1 MKTLLILRH
10 AKSSWAETESSDFD
24 RPLNDRGRMTAPFMG
39 SLIAREG
46 PEPYVI
52 LSSPA
57 RRAKETAELV
67 KKAGGFDAEIR
78 YEPRFYEASLPT
90 LRQVVSEIDD
100 AYPSAMIIGH
110 NPGLEGFLRYV
121 TGNIE
126 PLPTAGLAVV
136 ELNIDTWAAVNDRTG
151 TLKKIVRPREEMAD
165 HA

>member
-1 MKTLLILRH
+1 
-10 AKSSWAETESSDFD
+10 
-24 RPLNDRGRMTAPFMG
+24 MG

-57 RRAKETAELV
+57 KRARETAELV

-78 YEPRFYEASLPT
+78 FESRFYEAGLPT

-100 AYPSAMIIGH
+100 AYPSAMIVGH
-110 NPGLEGFLRYV
+110 NPGLEAFLRYL
-121 TGNIE
+121 TGNVE
-126 PLPTAGLAVV
+126 RMPTAGLAVV
-136 ELNIDTWAAVNDRTG
+136 ELNIDSWMSIGDGSGILR
-151 TLKKIVRPREEMAD
+151 KMVRPREEMAD